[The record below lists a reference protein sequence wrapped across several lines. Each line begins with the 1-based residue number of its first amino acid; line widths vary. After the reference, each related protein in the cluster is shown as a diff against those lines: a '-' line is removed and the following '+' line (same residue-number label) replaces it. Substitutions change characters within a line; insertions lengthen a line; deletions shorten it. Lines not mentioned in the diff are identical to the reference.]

1 MLQKHKTILLI
12 DDETSQRVF
21 MRRVLEDAG
30 YNVLEGADYD
40 EALVMHDQH
49 RGKIDVLLTD
59 ISLPSRNG
67 YELAR
72 ALIQMDPGL
81 NALFVSGPAGAE
93 ACRYHGMATTD
104 VHFLEKPFK
113 AADLLRRIRGVLET
127 GGPYLTRTA

>member
-12 DDETSQRVF
+12 DDETSQRAF

-59 ISLPSRNG
+59 ISLPTRNG
-67 YELAR
+67 YELAKT
-72 ALIQMDPGL
+72 LI
-81 NALFVSGPAGAE
+81 
-93 ACRYHGMATTD
+93 
-104 VHFLEKPFK
+104 
-113 AADLLRRIRGVLET
+113 RRIPASTRFLSPAPPGRKRAGTT
-127 GGPYLTRTA
+127 GWR